1 MNQCLQK
8 QPSSPHLPLP
18 DYVDSA
24 AVLDEIRAGARLTY
38 HPYHPYHPCHPYHP
52 YHPYLPYRCAP
63 HGCRRQPPKAGAG
76 RRRYRRVGVGAID
89 AQLPRP
95 DGGAP
100 AQLRE
105 ATPSRCEGGQ
115 GGQGGQGG
123 SQLEPSRFLGGHARH
138 NYWRATC

>member
-24 AVLDEIRAGARLTY
+24 AVLDEIRAGARLT
-38 HPYHPYHPCHPYHP
+38 YHP

-123 SQLEPSRFLGGHARH
+123 DGLAWDGPGVH
-138 NYWRATC
+138 